1 MFSITL
7 VCIFVLWLFCRK
19 EEKESKERLE
29 KERKESEERWEQAEK
44 AHKKFMEHYEKEC
57 KEFNEHQKQ
66 AEKERLELNEC
77 IKREVKKF
85 VKEHNE
91 RPEEFAKEFNKWY
104 EKERKE
110 FKECW
115 RDWEQIE
122 EEVEKRD
129 EVIGQDLA
137 QIKGKVGEH
146 LVKSIL
152 NTLGDEYLVLND
164 LLIRTSSN
172 KTSQI
177 DHMII
182 SPYGIFVIET
192 KYYRG
197 LICGNKEEEQW
208 SQYLNH
214 GSQKYNFFN
223 PIMQNE
229 SHIKVVKNMI
239 INSYGNDLN
248 LPIVSIVTFSKI
260 ATLSDYILDN
270 NLAIYYSEIP
280 NFIFN
285 FGKEKKIDINTV
297 KDIYN
302 YFSRLNIVDPVERET
317 HAKLVRSIKG
327 LS

>member
-19 EEKESKERLE
+19 EEKDSEKRLE
-29 KERKESEERWEQAEK
+29 KE
-44 AHKKFMEHYEKEC
+44 H
-57 KEFNEHQKQ
+57 
-66 AEKERLELNEC
+66 
-77 IKREVKKF
+77 
-85 VKEHNE
+85 
-91 RPEEFAKEFNKWY
+91 
-104 EKERKE
+104 KE
-110 FKECW
+110 FK
-115 RDWEQIE
+115 
-122 EEVEKRD
+122 
-129 EVIGQDLA
+129 GHLA
-137 QIKGKVGEH
+137 QIKGKFGEQ
-146 LVKSIL
+146 LVESIL

-214 GSQKYNFFN
+214 GSQKYNFLN

-248 LPIVSIVTFSKI
+248 LPIVSIVTFPKI

-317 HAKLVRSIKG
+317 HVKLVKSIKG

>member
-1 MFSITL
+1 MFDSIFGIAL
-7 VCIFVLWLFCRK
+7 VFIFVFCWCYVVWLIWK
-19 EEKESKERLE
+19 ENKK
-29 KERKESEERWEQAEK
+29 RW
-44 AHKKFMEHYEKEC
+44 
-57 KEFNEHQKQ
+57 KQ
-66 AEKERLELNEC
+66 AEKER
-77 IKREVKKF
+77 KKF
-85 VKEHNE
+85 RK
-91 RPEEFAKEFNKWY
+91 RY

-110 FKECW
+110 FDERWKQAEKE
-115 RDWEQIE
+115 
-122 EEVEKRD
+122 RD
-129 EVIGQDLA
+129 EVVIEQDLA
-137 QIKGKVGEH
+137 QIKGKFGEQ
-146 LVKSIL
+146 LVESIL

-197 LICGNKEEEQW
+197 LICGNKEEKQW

-214 GSQKYNFFN
+214 GSQKYNFLN

-229 SHIKVVKNMI
+229 SHIKVVKNTI

-285 FGKEKKIDINTV
+285 FGKEKKIEINTV

-317 HAKLVRSIKG
+317 HAKLVRSIKS
-327 LS
+327 LY